1 MTWFAPALVT
11 TEDRF
16 RSSAPDVWAPSPGA
30 SGLGSAIAGPW
41 SWDERSSTSAMR
53 GMGGT
58 HAAPRTPAGVRLNAP
73 AGTLRRMAEAAR
85 ALGRSESDVWVEA
98 AREWLLRHYP
108 ENSNEGHAPCSAQAP
123 AAHALTRRLRA
134 WRAID
139 DLLDTLRDDQTET
152 RCEPI
157 PA

>member
-1 MTWFAPALVT
+1 MTWFAPVLVAV
-11 TEDRF
+11 EDRF
-16 RSSAPDVWAPSPGA
+16 GTGAPDAWSSWPVA

-41 SWDERSSTSAMR
+41 SWDDAASAR
-53 GMGGT
+53 AEGVT
-58 HAAPRTPAGVRLNAP
+58 RLPPRQPAGVRLNAP

-98 AREWLLRHYP
+98 AREWLLRHHP
-108 ENSNEGHAPCSAQAP
+108 EAPDEGHAPYSAQAQ
-123 AAHALTRRLRA
+123 ATHVITRRMRE

-139 DLLDTLRDDQTET
+139 DLLDTLRDDQPNA
-152 RCEPI
+152 RREPI